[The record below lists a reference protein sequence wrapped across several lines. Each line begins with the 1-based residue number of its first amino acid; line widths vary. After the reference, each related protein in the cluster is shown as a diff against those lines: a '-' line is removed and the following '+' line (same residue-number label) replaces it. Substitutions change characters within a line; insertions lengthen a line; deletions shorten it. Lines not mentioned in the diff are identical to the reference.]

1 MSHRDGDLGK
11 PLISLTTDLKS
22 LKYTL
27 VSDTTGK
34 TSGKDPYV
42 TKPIPNHRMENGR
55 LITDPTPPD
64 ASGII
69 QSRVDDFNRFKKL
82 ALDKPGRKFALNQA
96 LLGQNPVQIAK
107 TAAAILAQVPVNG
120 TGTHFVNGFVV
131 DTYLQKDIGQGTALG
146 RFLAEN
152 LGINNLNGAGRA
164 LQGRT
169 IISDN
174 EGQENWRPNGPSN
187 LIDKNSKYDLKPGAD
202 NDTINSLL
210 SQYLRPDI
218 IEFGKTA
225 SSLIKG
231 LLSKNKNDKSKGV
244 STNLGNIFKT
254 GPLNLGQEGFRT
266 EKEGDSY
273 KHEDIQSELKGPE
286 SPDKYAMSGAQDIE
300 GRPLVQGTPKGENTK
315 IISDNNGGRGFTPN
329 AVDLLKDKEST
340 QTIFEDGKELPLK
353 PTLSPESDGLLKKD
367 GRTLVQGTPSDSNTK
382 LITTNRGQDA
392 FNSDQYAVYDSESR
406 LLKEE
411 DARSDLNK
419 NSIVNTYY
427 RSRNIT
433 DVEFNQENAASAFGA
448 GQVQEG
454 NVDGRAIIKGTPT
467 GSVAKIIRENPV
479 TGSEAFNE
487 DFVQAKGYFTAKTQ
501 DRSTDE
507 PTFYRNQS
515 DEVTNPVRGGRVEA
529 SLGTEYDVKT
539 TGYVKRTTD
548 EDGNPLIIQGE
559 TVEAGTVPATQLKYF
574 QDDYSEYGLEFDSGQ
589 ISNSDGN
596 GRRFTKLIDFRKIR
610 KDSGLPIAN
619 DFGENGFDSPTDL
632 GDLDYSKDNV
642 EIRLGY
648 ANNPGTT
655 IGVAGSDR
663 VNMSDFV
670 SDPDAEILQ
679 SQMIPFQIA
688 SVQPDGNIFM
698 YFRAFL
704 DDLSDSYSGDWAGQ
718 RFVGRAE
725 EFYTYQGFKRDLS
738 FSFKVAAFTEAELK
752 PLYLKLNLLAGTT
765 APSYGTAGTFMRGTL
780 AEVTIGDYLSRL
792 KGFFSGIDISW
803 KKEYPWEID
812 LYNQGVLMVP
822 HVLDVSCKFTPIHD
836 FNVNGNLTFANGE
849 RYIGS
854 SKLNS

>member
-1 MSHRDGDLGK
+1 MPHRAGDLGK

-22 LKYTL
+22 LKYKQ

-42 TKPIPNHRMENGR
+42 TKPIPNHYFVDGE
-55 LITDPTPPD
+55 LKTDPTPPD

-82 ALDKPGRKFALNQA
+82 AIDKPGRKFAINQA
-96 LLGQNPVQIAK
+96 ILGQNPVQIAK

-120 TGTHFVNGFVV
+120 TGTHFVHGFVV

-164 LQGRT
+164 LQGRQ

-174 EGQENWRPNGPSN
+174 EGQENWRPNGPS
-187 LIDKNSKYDLKPGAD
+187 LLVDRNSKYDLKPGAD
-202 NDTINSLL
+202 NDTIDSLL
-210 SQYLRPDI
+210 TQYLRPDI
-218 IEFGKTA
+218 VAFGKTA
-225 SSLIKG
+225 ASLVKG
-231 LLSKNKNDKSKGV
+231 LFSKNKKDKASGKKL
-244 STNLGNIFKT
+244 NLSNIFKAN
-254 GPLNLGQEGFRT
+254 PDNLGQEGFRT
-266 EKEGDSY
+266 EKDGDSSIS
-273 KHEDIQSELKGPE
+273 HEDIASNLKGK
-286 SPDKYAMSGAQDIE
+286 DVYKTYTVSGTSDIQ
-300 GRPLVQGTPKGENTK
+300 GRPIIKGTPPGTNAK
-315 IISDNNGGRGFTPN
+315 IISDNNGGLGFTPN
-329 AVDLLKDKEST
+329 TLETDTLKDKEST
-340 QTIFEDGKELPLK
+340 QTIFNNGTESSIK
-353 PTLSPESDGLLKKD
+353 PNISPETDSLLKKE
-367 GRTLVQGTPSDSNTK
+367 GRVLEGNIVPD
-382 LITTNRGQDA
+382 NRGQQG
-392 FNSDQYAVYDSESR
+392 FNPDQYAQYNVEER
-406 LLKEE
+406 LIKEE

-427 RSRNIT
+427 RSANLN
-433 DVEFNQENAASAFGA
+433 DVEFNQENAASAAGA
-448 GQVQEG
+448 GQIQEG
-454 NVDGRAIIKGTPT
+454 NIDGRLLIKGLPS
-467 GSVAKIIRENPV
+467 GSNAKIIRENTV
-479 TGSEAFNE
+479 ENSEYFNE

-501 DRSTDE
+501 DRSTEE
-507 PTFYRNQS
+507 PSVYTNLP
-515 DEVTNPVRGGRVEA
+515 DNVTNPVRGGRVEA
-529 SLGTEYDVKT
+529 SLGTEYDVQT
-539 TGYVKRTTD
+539 TGYIKKTVD

-589 ISNSDGN
+589 ISNSDGK

-610 KDSGLPIAN
+610 KDSGLPIAF

-632 GDLDYSKDNV
+632 GDLDYSTDNV

-648 ANNPGTT
+648 ANNPGTM
-655 IGVAGSDR
+655 IGVAGSDK

-670 SDPDAEILQ
+670 SDSDTEILQ

-704 DDLSDSYSGDWAGQ
+704 DDLSDSYSGDWSGTN
-718 RFVGRAE
+718 FVGRAE
-725 EFYTYQGFKRDLS
+725 EFYTYQGFKRDIN
-738 FSFKVAAFTEAELK
+738 FSFKIAAFTEQELK

-780 AEVTIGDYLSRL
+780 TEVTIGDYLSRL
-792 KGFFSGIDISW
+792 KGFFSSVNITW

-812 LYNQGVLMVP
+812 LYNQDLLMVP

-836 FNVNGNLTFANGE
+836 FNVNANLTFGQGE

>member
-22 LKYTL
+22 LKYKQ

-42 TKPIPNHRMENGR
+42 TKPIPNHRMDKGV

-69 QSRVDDFNRFKKL
+69 QSRVDDFSRFKKL
-82 ALDKPGRKFALNQA
+82 ALDKPGKKFAINQA
-96 LLGQNPVQIAK
+96 ILGQNPVQIAK

-164 LQGRT
+164 LQGKQ

-187 LIDKNSKYDLKPGAD
+187 LIDRNSKYDLQPGAD
-202 NDTINSLL
+202 NDTVNSLL

-218 IEFGKTA
+218 VEFGKAA

-231 LLSKNKNDKSKGV
+231 IFGKNKADKQKGTK
-244 STNLGNIFKT
+244 TNLGNIFKT
-254 GPLNLGQEGFRT
+254 GPLNLGQEGYRT
-266 EKEGDSY
+266 EQGDESI
-273 KHEDIQSELKGPE
+273 HLPIQSALTGSEN
-286 SPDKYAMSGAQDIE
+286 PDKFAQAGGNDIE
-300 GRPLVQGTPKGENTK
+300 GRPIVLGTPNGENSK
-315 IISDNNGGRGFTPN
+315 ILAENDGGRGFTPN
-329 AVDLLKDKEST
+329 APELLKNRET
-340 QTIFEDGKELPLK
+340 PLR
-353 PTLSPESDGLLKKD
+353 PEINIQSGSYLKKD
-367 GRTLVQGTPSDSNTK
+367 GINAGRPLLPA
-382 LITTNRGQDA
+382 NRGQEA
-392 FNSDQYAVYDSESR
+392 YNPDQYAAYNVENR
-406 LLKEE
+406 LLREE
-411 DARSDLNK
+411 EARSDLNN
-419 NSIVNTYY
+419 NSIVNTFY

-433 DVEFNQENAASAFGA
+433 DVEFNQEDAASAFGS

-454 NVDGRAIIKGTPT
+454 NVDGRAIVRGTPT
-467 GSVAKIIRENPV
+467 GSNAKIIRENPV

-501 DRSTDE
+501 DRSTEE
-507 PTFYRNQS
+507 PTFYRNQP

-529 SLGTEYDVKT
+529 SLGTEYDVRT

-559 TVEAGTVPATQLKYF
+559 TVEPGTVPATQLKYF
-574 QDDYSEYGLEFDSGQ
+574 QDDYSEYGLEFDSEQ
-589 ISNSDGN
+589 ISGGDGK

-610 KDSGLPIAN
+610 KDSGLPISPG
-619 DFGENGFDSPTDL
+619 FEENGYNSPVDVN
-632 GDLDYSKDNV
+632 DLDYTTDNV
-642 EIRLGY
+642 EVRLGY
-648 ANNPGTT
+648 ANNPGATFG
-655 IGVAGSDR
+655 IAGPDR

-704 DDLSDSYSGDWAGQ
+704 DDLSDNYSGNWKGQ

-725 EFYTYQGFKRDLS
+725 EFYTYEGFKRDIS
-738 FSFKVAAFTEAELK
+738 FSFKVAAFTEQELK

-803 KKEYPWEID
+803 KQEYPWEID
-812 LYNQGVLMVP
+812 LYNQGILMVP

-836 FNVNGNLTFANGE
+836 FNVNGNLIFGDGE